1 MRKND
6 PAHGGS
12 ASGALF
18 AERHVYMRSGAES
31 RYVVLTRPLQ
41 IGVVIGGALILAAL
55 AFAGGSAIVSRLA
68 AIEQRREIARLE
80 MVVQTLRTA
89 AADQD
94 AAAAGLRA
102 GPDPQGQV
110 ERAGAAA
117 RQSAAAVED
126 EGRAGTLAETARRDQ
141 PLSERAREGATST
154 PAGAGEQASRHAPQ
168 LERRLAH
175 AREALARLTAQLA
188 AAETAAVAAAGQQVG
203 VQPAQAGF
211 DADAAGS
218 LAQLKANDRD
228 GQLQQLRSQLAS
240 AAATSASLG
249 EDLAA
254 AQREA
259 SARAGATFGPDDA
272 SEIARLRAQL
282 RRANERIDLLE
293 ARADPEAPAPA
304 PPAPR

>member
-41 IGVVIGGALILAAL
+41 IGVVMGGALILAAL

-102 GPDPQGQV
+102 GPAPQAQV

-141 PLSERAREGATST
+141 PLTARARDGTTSM
-154 PAGAGEQASRHAPQ
+154 PAGAGQQASRHAPQ
-168 LERRLAH
+168 LEQRLAH
-175 AREALARLTAQLA
+175 ARGSLARLIAQLA
-188 AAETAAVAAAGQQVG
+188 AAETAAVAAAGQQAG

-218 LAQLKANDRD
+218 LAQLKADDPDR
-228 GQLQQLRSQLAS
+228 QLQQLRSQLAS

-259 SARAGATFGPDDA
+259 GARFGPDDA

-293 ARADPEAPAPA
+293 ARAVPGARPLAPAPA

>member
-1 MRKND
+1 M
-6 PAHGGS
+6 
-12 ASGALF
+12 
-18 AERHVYMRSGAES
+18 
-31 RYVVLTRPLQ
+31 
-41 IGVVIGGALILAAL
+41 
-55 AFAGGSAIVSRLA
+55 
-68 AIEQRREIARLE
+68 
-80 MVVQTLRTA
+80 
-89 AADQD
+89 
-94 AAAAGLRA
+94 
-102 GPDPQGQV
+102 
-110 ERAGAAA
+110 
-117 RQSAAAVED
+117 
-126 EGRAGTLAETARRDQ
+126 
-141 PLSERAREGATST
+141 
-154 PAGAGEQASRHAPQ
+154 
-168 LERRLAH
+168 
-175 AREALARLTAQLA
+175 
-188 AAETAAVAAAGQQVG
+188 
-203 VQPAQAGF
+203 QPAQAGF

-293 ARADPEAPAPA
+293 ARADPGVPAPA